1 MYLVVDTW
9 VWEKAQEG
17 DFYSLELLAKICRKC
32 EHKIIYDYE
41 REILDEYE
49 KHIEEDPSNAVHR
62 IFKYMTQT
70 GKIVPKSRSTVKI
83 ENFDKSDMKFIQVAI
98 PSSALVISGDS
109 DFLEIRKHLINK
121 KLNVKI
127 LTPMEAL
134 DRL

>member
-17 DFYSLELLAKICRKC
+17 DPCALELLAKIQRRCQ
-32 EHKIIYDYE
+32 HKIIYDYE
-41 REILDEYE
+41 GEILDEYR
-49 KHIEEDPSNAVHR
+49 KHIKQPPLCRLFAFMAR
-62 IFKYMTQT
+62 T
-70 GKIVPKSRSTVKI
+70 GKIEPKSKSTVKI

-98 PSSALVISGDS
+98 PSSALVVSGNS
-109 DFLEIRKHLINK
+109 DFLEIRKRLTKNGR
-121 KLNVKI
+121 LNVEI